1 MTIENQKETD
11 RWDVRPAHFAGGG
24 IVIAESLDLQSAN
37 AGVYI
42 GRGLLAMTWADG
54 ASVECVLSRC

>member
-1 MTIENQKETD
+1 MVGIDYLTIENQKKTD

-42 GRGLLAMTWADG
+42 GGDCLP
-54 ASVECVLSRC
+54 